1 MFGYVLPSRDRLDER
16 ERERFRAVYC
26 GLCHTLRER
35 YGFAASLLLNYD
47 FTLLAI
53 LLSSG
58 DEESCAVRR
67 CAVHPCK
74 GCRAQTSTPA
84 LEAAADRTVILSWW
98 QLRDHIADHGF
109 WSGLKYRFA
118 SLFLRGAYRRAGERL
133 PHFDA
138 AVRLHLQAL
147 AALEDARCASIDM
160 AAEPFAALM
169 ADAAADLTD
178 EKRRRILGQILYQ
191 LGRWIYLIDAADD
204 LKKDTESGNYNPLLY
219 RYHTEN
225 GVLGDADRLALAET
239 LDASIERMRAPTHFT
254 TTAYGR
260 RSWTVYFMRVFTASE
275 SPFWTGPTAAARGRG
290 TVNARRK
297 ATRKHYERPLQSIER
312 LALRIGRGGKEGLS

>member
-133 PHFDA
+133 PRFDA
-138 AVRLHLQAL
+138 AV
-147 AALEDARCASIDM
+147 
-160 AAEPFAALM
+160 M

-239 LDASIERMRAPTHFT
+239 LDASIERMAS
-254 TTAYGR
+254 AYALYDYGVWTPILDSIFYESLYGIGKAVLDGTYR
-260 RSWTVYFMRVFTASE
+260 RRTRTRYGE
-275 SPFWTGPTAAARGRG
+275 
-290 TVNARRK
+290 RK
-297 ATRKHYERPLQSIER
+297 KKSNEE
-312 LALRIGRGGKEGLS
+312 AL

>member
-26 GLCHTLRER
+26 GLCHALRER

-58 DEESCAVRR
+58 DEEPCTVRR

-133 PHFDA
+133 P
-138 AVRLHLQAL
+138 RSM
-147 AALEDARCASIDM
+147 EASSVS
-160 AAEPFAALM
+160 ASASLSASPRTPF
-169 ADAAADLTD
+169 
-178 EKRRRILGQILYQ
+178 
-191 LGRWIYLIDAADD
+191 
-204 LKKDTESGNYNPLLY
+204 S
-219 RYHTEN
+219 
-225 GVLGDADRLALAET
+225 V
-239 LDASIERMRAPTHFT
+239 
-254 TTAYGR
+254 
-260 RSWTVYFMRVFTASE
+260 
-275 SPFWTGPTAAARGRG
+275 
-290 TVNARRK
+290 
-297 ATRKHYERPLQSIER
+297 
-312 LALRIGRGGKEGLS
+312 